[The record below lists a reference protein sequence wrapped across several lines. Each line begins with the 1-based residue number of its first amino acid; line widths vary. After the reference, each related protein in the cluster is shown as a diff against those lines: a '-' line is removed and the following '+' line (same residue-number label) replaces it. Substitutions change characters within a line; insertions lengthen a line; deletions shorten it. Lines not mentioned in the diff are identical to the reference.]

1 MNPQCPIHGYEPF
14 RAPCTCEDAPKKNLV
29 DRAVEQIWFAGGL
42 IAMMIVCTI
51 GFAVASCLGC
61 LALLG
66 IYWLL
71 SRPLVW
77 LFGW

>member
-1 MNPQCPIHGYEPF
+1 MTDPHCPIHGCGLPP
-14 RAPCTCEDAPKKNLV
+14 ACTCPRKKELV
-29 DRAVEQIWFAGGL
+29 ERVIDKIWFAGGL

-51 GFAVASCLGC
+51 GFAVASFLVSGV
-61 LALLG
+61 LLG
-66 IYWLL
+66 FYWLL